1 MIIRVGI
8 RVASNIIYIRVR
20 FDAINVVEINSC
32 RSVSVARNVRCRCRG
47 SLIIACWLA
56 MVISGR
62 SQ

>member
-8 RVASNIIYIRVR
+8 RVASNIIYIKVR
-20 FDAINVVEINSC
+20 LEAMNVIEINSC
-32 RSVSVARNVRCRCRG
+32 KSVNVARKVRRRCRG
-47 SLIIACWLA
+47 SLVIVCWLA